1 MKKMRE
7 VIVKMMGHD
16 KHHNCAMCKMAKSVG
31 MMEKCTDK
39 NCTDSSHIEEK
50 KKGEEEKHVF
60 SANK

>member
-1 MKKMRE
+1 
-7 VIVKMMGHD
+7 MMGHD